1 MCEAKTLTPLELV
14 GIGSSFAEVLETAQN
29 MGYRNVGKRNWKL
42 GIDSIRSTPLK
53 ATIKSIA
60 TQTGWKL
67 EKVQSHTKISAHAK
81 RKTASK
87 EITSLWRLMTKS
99 GFGNILLET
108 PNELNQS
115 SDHKKY
121 KLTIFGLS
129 QPNKPLSNATL
140 EELHSLLKRLEVIE
154 LDICIDSNNALNLE
168 ALNTFG
174 AIDTH
179 YTTSYLHMPRG
190 LSYITKLCY
199 YNKQAKDNLLEPLYR
214 LELTCKTRGHIG
226 TLFVP
231 INEIKTILDR
241 F

>member
-1 MCEAKTLTPLELV
+1 MCEAKTLAPLDLV
-14 GIGSSFAEVLETAQN
+14 GVGSGFAEVLEIAQN
-29 MGYRNVGKRNWKL
+29 IGYRNVGNISLNL
-42 GIDSIRSTPLK
+42 GIDSIRATPLK
-53 ATIKSIA
+53 STIKKVVA
-60 TQTGWKL
+60 KLNWTL

-140 EELHSLLKRLEVIE
+140 DELHSLLKRLEVIE
-154 LDICIDSNNALNLE
+154 LDICIDSSNALNLE
-168 ALNTFG
+168 GLSTFG
-174 AIDTH
+174 VIDTH
-179 YTTSYLHMPRG
+179 YTTSYLHTPRG

-231 INEIKTILDR
+231 IDEIKTILDR
-241 F
+241 L

>member
-1 MCEAKTLTPLELV
+1 MCEAKTLTPLDLV
-14 GIGSSFAEVLETAQN
+14 GIGNSFDDVLKIAPKE
-29 MGYRNVGKRNWKL
+29 GYRNVGNIPLNL
-42 GIDSIRSTPLK
+42 GIDSIRATPLK
-53 ATIKSIA
+53 STIKKVVA
-60 TQTGWKL
+60 KLNWTL

-87 EITSLWRLMTKS
+87 EITSLWRLITKS

-179 YTTSYLHMPRG
+179 YTTSYLHKPRG

-231 INEIKTILDR
+231 IDEIKTILDR